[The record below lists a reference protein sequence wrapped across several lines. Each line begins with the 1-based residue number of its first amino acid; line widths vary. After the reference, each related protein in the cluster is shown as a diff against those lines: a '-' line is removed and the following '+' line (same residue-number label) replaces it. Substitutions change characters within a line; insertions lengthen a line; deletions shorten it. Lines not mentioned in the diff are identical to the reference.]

1 MLKKVEYLDIV
12 FFIKKEKLQI
22 VAQGWCFFFILIN

>member
-22 VAQGWCFFFILIN
+22 VAQGWCCIK